1 MKRLMQNK
9 NTIIILAIIFV
20 IVVYLVLFMFIANNK
35 NCYWSS
41 KGIICVYDKVGSDKE

>member
-1 MKRLMQNK
+1 MQNK
-9 NTIIILAIIFV
+9 NTITILAIMFV
-20 IVVYLVLFMFIANNK
+20 IVVYLVLFKFTAYNK